1 MSKDDATKGSNMQRR
16 SVDVHLIKVF
26 TFLLK
31 GVDHPFER
39 MHFTSYNFIIL
50 KLFFKFN
57 AKEKTQL
64 SYFYYDTTSVSFS
77 CRICTITQVLC
88 HSAVIFLL

>member
-1 MSKDDATKGSNMQRR
+1 MSKDDATKGSNMQCR
-16 SVDVHLIKVF
+16 SVDVNLIKVF

-50 KLFFKFN
+50 KLFLKFN
-57 AKEKTQL
+57 AKENTQL
-64 SYFYYDTTSVSFS
+64 YNFYYSTTSVSFS
-77 CRICTITQVLC
+77 CRIFTTTQLLC
-88 HSAVIFLL
+88 HSAVVFLL